1 MWSFEAQG
9 KPFEAQGKPF
19 EAPFYAQGKQGKHG
33 KHGKHGILWLNTA
46 VEKSKHAPL
55 LRRG

>member
-9 KPFEAQGKPF
+9 KPFEAQGK
-19 EAPFYAQGKQGKHG
+19 QGKHG
-33 KHGKHGILWLNTA
+33 SLWLNTA
-46 VEKSKHAPL
+46 VEKSKSAPR